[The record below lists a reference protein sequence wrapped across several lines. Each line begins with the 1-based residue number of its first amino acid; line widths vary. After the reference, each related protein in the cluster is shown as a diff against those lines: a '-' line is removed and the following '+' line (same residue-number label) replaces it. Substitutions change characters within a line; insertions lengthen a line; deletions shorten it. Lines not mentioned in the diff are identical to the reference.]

1 MRFDICRFHTLLLAL
16 ALCGVFAR
24 AADQEEP
31 ILGRAGEAPITERA
45 FRERFELT
53 PGLYRQR
60 GARRETDKQ
69 EVLYSMIAEKLL
81 AQEALA
87 RRLDADSLYQRA
99 LSEVTKLLARDAL
112 YRREVSDKVVIT
124 DAELQ
129 QGIRRARKELRV
141 KFLFLEDSS
150 DAAFIRSRIASA
162 SDFDRVSLDS
172 TISAY
177 RDTAT
182 ILWGDADTTIE
193 EAAYS
198 LARGAVSKQLAAG
211 QGFYIMTLEQ
221 SSPNARFASL
231 DAATQREQV
240 LSVLRRRKEQV
251 RTAEYLRTTLKEG
264 SAYSPPSTFSTF
276 ARAVGEVFAENG
288 SSDPKGA
295 QLTTEMGDQVRL
307 RCSAILADTILV
319 AGWTAWNVNQ
329 VTDLL
334 VQRGFIIAGDA
345 KRRAARR
352 LYDVFWEWSSQE
364 LLAQEALRRGLDRS
378 PEVQRDLAPWR
389 DHYLAA
395 MMKARAAA
403 GSDVTDEEVY
413 RYLAGRDAAAPMPRV
428 KVRELRTATLD
439 AMSEALTALEEGMPF
454 EAVVQRWTSDSEARA
469 ANGVTPFFA
478 ITDRQP
484 VGMLA
489 ARLQVG
495 ERYGPVRDSTGYVY
509 FELLEKRNSAD
520 PGDTT
525 AAAKFRD
532 ARAELMSLKARRQ
545 VSLFLAKAGQ
555 ERGFEAYTDRLSQVK
570 VSNVPML
577 TYRFL
582 GFGGRMF
589 AVPFVD
595 PQVEWLTLEPPSD
608 LVVP

>member
-1 MRFDICRFHTLLLAL
+1 MRFDIRRFRTLLLAL
-16 ALCGVFAR
+16 ALCAGPAR

-53 PGLYRQR
+53 PGLDRHR
-60 GARRETDKQ
+60 GARIETDKQ

-81 AQEALA
+81 AEEALA

-112 YRREVSDKVVIT
+112 YRREVSDRVVIT
-124 DAELQ
+124 DADLQ
-129 QGIRRARKELRV
+129 QGLRRARKELRV

-162 SDFDRVSLDS
+162 SDFDRASLDS
-172 TISAY
+172 TLSAY

-193 EAAYS
+193 DAAYS
-198 LARGAVSKQLAAG
+198 LARGAVSKPLAAG
-211 QGFYIMTLEQ
+211 QGYYIMTLER

-231 DAATQREQV
+231 DVATQREQV
-240 LSVLRRRKEQV
+240 LKVLRKRKEQV

-264 SAYSPPSTFSTF
+264 PAYSPPATFKTF
-276 ARAVGEVFAENG
+276 AREVGEVFAEKG
-288 SSDPKGA
+288 SDPKGV
-295 QLTTEMGDQVRL
+295 QLTPEMGEQLRL

-319 AGWTAWNVNQ
+319 AGSTAWSVNQ

-334 VQRGFIIAGDA
+334 VQRGFVIAGNA

-352 LYDVFWEWSSQE
+352 LYDVFWEWSSQD
-364 LLAQEALRRGLDRS
+364 LLAQESLRRGLDRS

-403 GSDVTDEEVY
+403 GTDVTDEEVY
-413 RYLAGRDAAAPMPRV
+413 RYLAGRDTAAPMPLV

-439 AMSEALTALEEGMPF
+439 AMSEALSALEQGMPF
-454 EAVVQRWTSDSEARA
+454 DAVVQRWTSDSEARGA
-469 ANGVTPFFA
+469 KGVTPFFA

-509 FELLEKRNSAD
+509 FELLERRDSVT

-545 VSLFLAKAGQ
+545 VSLFLAKTGQ
-555 ERGFEAYTDRLSQVK
+555 ERGFEAYTDRLSRVQ

>member
-1 MRFDICRFHTLLLAL
+1 MRFDIRRFRTLLAAL
-16 ALCGVFAR
+16 ALCAVFAR

-53 PGLYRQR
+53 PGLHRQR
-60 GARRETDKQ
+60 GARLESDKK
-69 EVLYSMIAEKLL
+69 EILYSMIAEKLL

-99 LSEVTKLLARDAL
+99 ISEVTKLLARDAL

-129 QGIRRARKELRV
+129 QGLRRARKELRV
-141 KFLFLEDSS
+141 RFLFLDDSS
-150 DAAFIRSRIASA
+150 DAAFIRSRIASP

-193 EAAYS
+193 DAAYS
-198 LARGAVSKQLAAG
+198 LARGAVSQPVAAG
-211 QGFYIMTLEQ
+211 QGYYIMTLEQ
-221 SSPNARFASL
+221 SSPNPRFASL

-240 LSVLRRRKEQV
+240 LAVLRRRKEQV

-264 SAYSPPSTFSTF
+264 SAFSPPATFRTF
-276 ARAVGEVFAENG
+276 AREAGEVFAEKG
-288 SSDPKGA
+288 SDPKGV
-295 QLTTEMGDQVRL
+295 QLTPDMGEQLRR
-307 RCSAILADTILV
+307 RCSSILSDTILV
-319 AGWTAWNVNQ
+319 AGSTAWNVNQ

-334 VQRGFIIAGDA
+334 VQRGFVIAGDA
-345 KRRAARR
+345 RRRAARR

-364 LLAQEALRRGLDRS
+364 LLAQESLRRGLDRS

-403 GSDVTDEEVY
+403 GTGVSDDEVY
-413 RYLAGRDAAAPMPRV
+413 RYLAGRDSAAPIPRV

-439 AMSEALTALEEGMPF
+439 AMSEALTALEQGEPF
-454 EAVVQRWTSDSEARA
+454 DAVVRRWTSDPDARA
-469 ANGVTPFFA
+469 AEGVTPFFA

-489 ARLQVG
+489 ARLRVG

-509 FELLEKRNSAD
+509 FELLERQDSPMPD
-520 PGDTT
+520 DTT

-555 ERGFEAYTDRLSQVK
+555 ERGFEAYTDRLGQVK
-570 VSNVPML
+570 VSTIPML

-595 PQVEWLTLEPPSD
+595 PQTEWLTLEPPSD